1 LTQRVN
7 LATVV
12 DHTGLYR
19 YRQEVEVRSF
29 DQGGVQKDSAV
40 PIYSQVER
48 IVMDMID
55 SGRLSPGQRAPS
67 ERQIAET
74 LGISR
79 MTARA
84 AMSSLVADGYLY
96 SVPGK
101 GTFVANPKMRQDL
114 LELTSFTEDM
124 RKRGLKPGARLL
136 ELGVTNGAPE
146 KIYGALGLSGAD
158 GLLRIHRLRTADEEP
173 MCLETSYLPKDYA
186 TWLFEE
192 DLESGSLYR
201 LLESHGVELVRAEE
215 HLEATLV
222 RETESELLTVPVGY
236 PALLIERTT
245 YTEEDK
251 AIEFVKAL
259 YRGDRYRF
267 SAMLFK
273 RRPRRG
279 GLL

>member
-1 LTQRVN
+1 M
-7 LATVV
+7 VV

-19 YRQEVEVRSF
+19 YRLEVEVRSF
-29 DQGGVQKDSAV
+29 DQGGVQKDSSI

-55 SGRLSPGQRAPS
+55 SGTLSPGQRAPS
-67 ERQIAET
+67 ERGIADT

-101 GTFVANPKMRQDL
+101 GTFVSNPKMRQDL
-114 LELTSFTEDM
+114 LELTSFTQDM
-124 RKRGLKPGARLL
+124 RKRGLKPGAKLL
-136 ELGVTNGAPE
+136 ELGVTDEAPE
-146 KIYGALGLSGAD
+146 KIYRALGLSAAD

-173 MCLETSYLPKDYA
+173 MCLETSYLPKDYV
-186 TWLFEE
+186 TWLLEE

-201 LLESHGVELVRAEE
+201 ALESYGVELVRAEE
-215 HLEATLV
+215 HLEATVV

-236 PALLIERTT
+236 PALLIERTS

-251 AIEFVKAL
+251 AIEFVKSL

-273 RRPRRG
+273 RRPRRE
-279 GLL
+279 GLP

>member
-1 LTQRVN
+1 M
-7 LATVV
+7 VV
-12 DHTGLYR
+12 AYTGIVR
-19 YRQEVEVRSF
+19 YRQGVEVKSF
-29 DQGGVQKDSAV
+29 DRDGVQRDSSV

-48 IVMDMID
+48 IVVDMID

-67 ERQIAET
+67 EREIAET

-101 GTFVANPKMRQDL
+101 GTFVSNPKMRQEL

-124 RKRGLKPGARLL
+124 RKRGLRPGARLL
-136 ELGVTNGAPE
+136 DLGVANGVPT
-146 KIYGALGLSGAD
+146 KVYRALGLSEAD
-158 GLLRIHRLRTADEEP
+158 DLIRIHRLRTADEEP
-173 MCLETSYLPKDYA
+173 MCLETSYLPKDYVP
-186 TWLFEE
+186 WLLEE

-201 LLESHGVELVRAEE
+201 ALENHGIGLVKAEE
-215 HLEATLV
+215 HLEATVV

-245 YTEEDK
+245 YTEEDR
-251 AIEFVKAL
+251 AIEYVKSL

-267 SAMLFK
+267 SATLFK
-273 RRPRRG
+273 RKARKG
-279 GLL
+279 GLR